1 MRTEQKVQYLTYLDV
16 QVFENQLM
24 LIRATGY
31 SKNEPPGVPKL
42 MPPAEADKNAVQEI
56 LELDFINQEVGDSIK
71 EKVTFDINIVIDR
84 SKLPESIKGVKVIAG
99 NNADIVL
106 F

>member
-31 SKNEPPGVPKL
+31 SENELPGVPKL
-42 MPPAEADKNAVQEI
+42 MPSYNEDKDSAPEI
-56 LELDFINQEVGDSIK
+56 LELDFINQQVGDSKK

-84 SKLPESIKGVKVIAG
+84 SKLPENIKGVKVVAN

-106 F
+106 L

>member
-31 SKNEPPGVPKL
+31 SENEPPGVPKL
-42 MPPAEADKNAVQEI
+42 MPSFKGDKNQNPEI
-56 LELDFINQEVGDSIK
+56 LELDFINQQVGDLKK

-84 SKLPESIKGVKVIAG
+84 SKLQENIKGVKVVAID
-99 NNADIVL
+99 NADIVL
-106 F
+106 I

>member
-1 MRTEQKVQYLTYLDV
+1 MTYLDV

-31 SKNEPPGVPKL
+31 SENEHPGVPKL
-42 MPPAEADKNAVQEI
+42 MPSENKKETDQNI
-56 LELDFINQEVGDSIK
+56 LKLDFINQQVGDTRK
-71 EKVTFDINIVIDR
+71 EKVTFDINIVIDK
-84 SKLPESIKGVKVIAG
+84 SKLPENIQGVKVVAKD
-99 NNADIVL
+99 NADIVL

>member
-1 MRTEQKVQYLTYLDV
+1 LRTEQKVQYLTYLDV

-31 SKNEPPGVPKL
+31 SENEPPGVPKL
-42 MPPAEADKNAVQEI
+42 MPSLEADKNAVQEI

>member
-31 SKNEPPGVPKL
+31 SENELPGVPKL
-42 MPPAEADKNAVQEI
+42 MPFYNEDKDSAPEI
-56 LELDFINQEVGDSIK
+56 LELDFINQQVGDSKK

-84 SKLPESIKGVKVIAG
+84 SKLPKNIKGVKVVAN

-106 F
+106 L